1 VGTPFIVRSHAGDRV
16 VTWQGE
22 DPPVIDVHP
31 GTALVLDT
39 PTHGLAGPRA
49 DIARLSELL
58 AQSLSRQEGPEL
70 VALVEQV
77 RALTTSGPGSRA
89 DTEELKRVLAGV
101 DLQTGIR
108 LVRAFSAYF
117 RLADVAQQVHH
128 VGSLSLR
135 RLQDP
140 SGLERTID
148 RIAAE
153 QVPREQLEAV
163 VAGLELRP
171 VFTAHPTEAARQS
184 TLSKLR
190 QVAERLGAGQQDG
203 DRYLAEVIDLMWQT
217 DELRQGRPQP
227 DDEARSIVY
236 YLDEQFRHVVPALV
250 HDLAG
255 ALAGLGVH
263 LPPDARPVRFGTW
276 VGGDR
281 DGNPNVTP
289 EVTLRVL
296 KRQHEHAIDNLLDMV
311 DALRR
316 DLSSSTR
323 VVATSAELARSLAQD
338 RELLPE
344 VYERS
349 QRLNAEEPYRIKC
362 GFIRQRLLNT
372 RTRLRQHTP
381 HRPGRD
387 YAGRDELLADL
398 SIMAESLS
406 QNRGQLLAGGP
417 LDRAMRAAAAFGFH
431 LATMDVREHAERHH
445 AVLASVYDRI
455 GDLPAPYAELS
466 GSDRESLLFGELASR
481 RPLMGATTVL
491 DGEPAT
497 TMATFAAVRTALDT
511 YGPDV
516 IESYI
521 VSMTRGADDV
531 LAPVILAREAGL
543 VDIHEG
549 VARVGFV
556 PLFETV
562 GELRQAG
569 RIVDQLLSDPGYR
582 RLVAL
587 RGDIQEVMLGYSDSN
602 KDAGIT
608 TSQWEIHR
616 AQRSLRDTAQ
626 LHGVVL
632 RLSHGRGGTVSRG
645 GGPTHEAILAQP
657 YGTLDGRIKVTE
669 QGEVIAEK
677 YGLAGVARDN
687 LERALAAVL
696 EASLLHRESRVPL
709 DVLEGWDDTMDVVSD
724 AAFAA
729 YRSLVERPGLMDYFR
744 TATPVEELDALNM
757 GSRPARRP
765 GGTHGLADLR
775 AIPWVFGWNQSRQI
789 IPGWFGLGSGL
800 AEAVRQG
807 RGATLTDMYAGW
819 HFFRTFVSN
828 IEMTLAKTD
837 MGIAA
842 HYVESLVEPA
852 LQPMFQVVRDEFE
865 LTCDQV
871 LRLTGEERLLDRSPE
886 LQDVIAIRKPYL
898 DPICYL
904 QVALLRRLRASA
916 QPEPLLRRALL
927 LTVNGI
933 AAGLRNTG

>member
-1 VGTPFIVRSHAGDRV
+1 
-16 VTWQGE
+16 
-22 DPPVIDVHP
+22 VIDVDLRP
-31 GTALVLDT
+31 PLSLGAPRLSGSPAL
-39 PTHGLAGPRA
+39 RA
-49 DIARLSELL
+49 DISRLSGLL
-58 AQSLSRQEGPEL
+58 AQSLERQEGPEL
-70 VALVEQV
+70 VALVERI
-77 RALTTSGPGSRA
+77 RALTTRGPA
-89 DTEELKRVLAGV
+89 TAANAEELKRVLAGV

-117 RLADVAQQVHH
+117 RLADVAQQVHQ
-128 VGSLSLR
+128 VESLPER
-135 RLQDP
+135 RRHD
-140 SGLERTID
+140 STGLEQTID
-148 RIAAE
+148 RIAAGD
-153 QVPREQLEAV
+153 VPRRHLQAV

-171 VFTAHPTEAARQS
+171 VFTAHPTEAARWS
-184 TLSKLR
+184 MLSKLR
-190 QVAERLGAGQQDG
+190 QVAELLGPSR
-203 DRYLAEVIDLMWQT
+203 DRSTVGTDRRLAEVIDLMWQT
-217 DELRQGRPQP
+217 DELRQGRPEP
-227 DDEARSIVY
+227 DDEAAAVVY
-236 YLDEQFRHVVPALV
+236 YLDEQFHHVVPELV
-250 HDLAG
+250 QDLAM
-255 ALAGLGVH
+255 ALGSLGVD
-263 LPPDARPVRFGTW
+263 LPAGARPVHFGTW

-289 EVTLRVL
+289 DVTLRVL
-296 KRQHEHAIDNLLDMV
+296 QLQHEHAIDNLLGMV
-311 DALRR
+311 DSLHR

-323 VVATSAELARSLAQD
+323 VVATSAALARSLADD
-338 RELLPE
+338 RARLPE

-349 QRLNAEEPYRIKC
+349 RRLNAEEPYRIKC
-362 GFIRQRLLNT
+362 AYIRQRLLNT
-372 RTRLRQHTP
+372 RDRLHKGDDHQ
-381 HRPGRD
+381 PGRD
-387 YAGRDELLADL
+387 YPNGAALLGDL
-398 SIMAESLS
+398 EVMAESLD
-406 QNRGQLLAGGP
+406 QNRGQLVAGGP
-417 LDRAMRAAAAFGFH
+417 LDRALRATAAFGLH

-455 GDLPAPYAELS
+455 GDLPVAYAELS
-466 GSDRESLLFGELASR
+466 GTARQALLCRELASR

-491 DGEPAT
+491 EGQLAT
-497 TMATFAAVRTALDT
+497 TMATFAAIRSALER
-511 YGPDV
+511 YGDEV

-543 VDIHEG
+543 VDIHSG
-549 VARVGFV
+549 VARIGFV

-562 GELRQAG
+562 AELRQAG
-569 RIVDQLLSDPGYR
+569 TIMDELLSDPGYR
-582 RLVAL
+582 RLVAI

-616 AQRSLRDTAQ
+616 AQRALRDTAQ

-657 YGTLDGRIKVTE
+657 YGTLEGRIKVTE

-677 YGLAGVARDN
+677 YGLPGVARDN

-696 EASLLHRESRVPL
+696 EASLLHRESRVAL
-709 DVLEGWDDTMDVVSD
+709 DVLDGWDATMDVVSD
-724 AAFAA
+724 GAYAA
-729 YRSLVERPGLMDYFR
+729 YRALVERPGLMDYFL
-744 TATPVEELDALNM
+744 TATPVEELSALNI

-765 GGTHGLADLR
+765 GGAGGLGDLR

-807 RGATLTDMYAGW
+807 RSGTLADMYADW

-837 MGIAA
+837 MDIAA
-842 HYVESLVEPA
+842 QYVQSLVDPS
-852 LQPMFQVVRDEFE
+852 LQPLFAVVRDEFD
-865 LTCDQV
+865 LTCAQV
-871 LRLTGEERLLDRSPE
+871 LRLTGEEHLLDRSPD
-886 LQDVIAIRKPYL
+886 LQDAIAIRKPYL

-904 QVALLRRLRASA
+904 QVALLHQLRSSTEP
-916 QPEPLLRRALL
+916 QPLLRRALL